1 MACPCAQLSWQMSQ
15 KHCNVLECVSCCGA
29 MLGRKAKL
37 YKELMDEMYLL
48 VVDTV
53 SIDSGV

>member
-53 SIDSGV
+53 